1 MFTLAMSLIT
11 LLSLM
16 PMLLTVLERALRVQ
30 QKGERTES
38 QKVGETA
45 MRAKEKCQGETHL
58 QSMSEKSHCGYM
70 LGVFGKVQSPPFNIL
85 LVSTVAN
92 ENSNKMQVSSHSGCT
107 LNRHFHCFVSS
118 WSRATL
124 QWFCPHRWGNCKYPR
139 NRIWFW
145 SPIVYAVTA
154 CDHCISN
161 TFSAA
166 VV

>member
-30 QKGERTES
+30 QKGGRPES
-38 QKVGETA
+38 QKVGETG
-45 MRAKEKCQGETHL
+45 MRAKGKCQGETHL

-85 LVSTVAN
+85 LVTTVAN
-92 ENSNKMQVSSHSGCT
+92 ETSNKMQVSSHSGCK

-118 WSRATL
+118 WSRTTL
-124 QWFCPHRWGNCKYPR
+124 QWFCPHRWGNCKYPL
-139 NRIWFW
+139 NRFD
-145 SPIVYAVTA
+145 SEAPL
-154 CDHCISN
+154 
-161 TFSAA
+161 FML
-166 VV
+166 